1 MVPPAEPGNLVTVR
15 LGTWNV
21 LHAASP
27 ADDEVD
33 LDRFATAV
41 RGLDADVLGLQELD
55 RGQPRSQSADLTTV
69 AAEAMGAAEYRFAPT
84 LVGLPGAWSPAPD
97 QEPSR
102 APAYGI
108 GLLSR
113 FPVTSWR
120 VVALPRIPRAIP
132 LLLGRPRRVVVV
144 RDEPRV
150 AVAARVSTPHGPM
163 TVATTHL
170 SFIPGWNLVQLR
182 HLVHTLGADD
192 TLGRSGPL
200 VVTGDLN
207 LGPRRARFAGR
218 LPVLATGVTFP
229 ADGPRRQLDHLLGR
243 GVVASAA
250 RVHHPPVSD
259 HRALSAT
266 VVPSD

>member
-1 MVPPAEPGNLVTVR
+1 VR

-41 RGLDADVLGLQELD
+41 RGLDVDVLGLQELD
-55 RGQPRSQSADLTTV
+55 RGQPRSRGADLTTV

-84 LVGLPGAWSPAPD
+84 LVGLPGAWSAAPD

-113 FPVTSWR
+113 FPVTSWQ
-120 VVALPRIPRAIP
+120 VVDLPRLPRAIP

-144 RDEPRV
+144 HDEPRV
-150 AVAARVSTPHGPM
+150 AVAARVSTPRGPVM
-163 TVATTHL
+163 VATTHL

-182 HLVHTLGADD
+182 HLVRALETD
-192 TLGRSGPL
+192 GPL

-207 LGPRRARFAGR
+207 LGARRARVAGG

-229 ADGPRRQLDHLLGR
+229 AHAPRRQLDHLLGR

-250 RVHHPPVSD
+250 RIHHPPVSD

-266 VVPSD
+266 VVPAD